1 MALILIGVA
10 FAIALVWGGIRT
22 FSSNRAPSAPLVAE
36 PAQETP
42 PVNAAVEQSPNTQTS
57 PPAAARSQPGPA
69 KSTPA
74 AKAKSAPAETEISS
88 AGVNEVIPDV
98 PDRARRTIRGHVRVS
113 IRVIVEP
120 DGTVFAALTEQRG
133 PSRYFER
140 LAIDAAKKWTFPPT
154 DADAQRFMLV
164 KFAFSR
170 QGTTAQAVPLK

>member
-1 MALILIGVA
+1 MALVLMGVA

-22 FSSNRAPSAPLVAE
+22 FSSNPTPDAPPVAESSQETASAAPAAERPPGTQTPPPASAPR
-36 PAQETP
+36 
-42 PVNAAVEQSPNTQTS
+42 QS
-57 PPAAARSQPGPA
+57 RPA
-69 KSTPA
+69 KAASA
-74 AKAKSAPAETEISS
+74 AKAKSAPAESEVSS

-113 IRVIVEP
+113 IRVIVEK

-154 DADAQRFMLV
+154 DAAAQRFMLV
-164 KFAFSR
+164 KFDFTR